1 MTKQIKII
9 TENAKAIHDA
19 LRAANG
25 KATTH
30 AYTLIDEIQQI
41 AAWGEKRLENLG
53 IPKPEPPGAVFS
65 ATSGDQLPNAY
76 KYTAKGTH
84 VELVRRTSGWYLA
97 SVQPALIY
105 PGARGTTR
113 WLHLT
118 QKQDAK
124 AIEVL
129 RREYTILPPDSVT
142 TSQLI
147 AQVA

>member
-1 MTKQIKII
+1 MTKQIKIT

-30 AYTLIDEIQQI
+30 AYTLIDDIQQI

-53 IPKPEPPGAVFS
+53 IPKAERPGAVFS

-76 KYTAKGTH
+76 KYTARGTH
-84 VELVRRTSGWYLA
+84 VELIRRSSGWYLA

-118 QKQDAK
+118 PKQDAK

-129 RREYTILPPDSVT
+129 RRDYTILPPEAAPVP
-142 TSQLI
+142 QPL